1 MASIT
6 RQRFLMGLEATTVE
20 ISPHWHQVLPIP
32 PKGVAVGAGSP
43 KRLRASSEPGSMNTK
58 ITHIPHQRRRKNWLR
73 RLN

>member
-1 MASIT
+1 MLPMA
-6 RQRFLMGLEATTVE
+6 
-20 ISPHWHQVLPIP
+20 